1 MAVVVVVVDMA
12 VGTAGMGIEPRIQH
26 SESCILNS

>member
-1 MAVVVVVVDMA
+1 VGDMTDT
-12 VGTAGMGIEPRIQH
+12 VGVGMGIEPRIQH